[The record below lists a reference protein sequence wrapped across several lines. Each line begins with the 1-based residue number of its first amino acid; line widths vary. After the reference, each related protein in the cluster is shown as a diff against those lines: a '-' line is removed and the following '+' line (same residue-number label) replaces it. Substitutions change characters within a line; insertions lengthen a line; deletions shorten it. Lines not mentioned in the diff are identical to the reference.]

1 MTPLNDEFLY
11 GLKREPDP
19 EFARALHQRLKAT
32 SSTRHAPTRRWLSAV
47 AVVSVIFSALILAS
61 PDVRA
66 QISQQIERLFY
77 GDVELRV
84 VRSGQL
90 SDSGSSRVPVEQ
102 VSPSDA
108 QNIIAH
114 QTVTWIP
121 AGLTQNEWITLIRY
135 SESEPYLA
143 YTWVDANGE
152 RQVSLAIWN
161 NAAPQMVIG
170 QGSNSREID
179 INGHTGT
186 IFRGGWND
194 GVWTPEGS
202 TNLVWVMDGVT
213 YSLGSET
220 LSEADLLRMADS
232 VR

>member
-1 MTPLNDEFLY
+1 MNDDFLY

-19 EFARALHQRLKAT
+19 EFARVLHQRLKAT
-32 SSTRHAPTRRWLSAV
+32 SSARHAPARRWLSAV
-47 AVVSVIFSALILAS
+47 AVVGVIFAALILAS

-90 SDSGSSRVPVEQ
+90 SDAGSSRVPVEQ

-108 QNIIAH
+108 QNVFAH
-114 QTVTWIP
+114 KTATWIP
-121 AGLTQNEWITLIRY
+121 AGLTQNEWVTLIRY
-135 SESEPYLA
+135 SISEPYIA

-152 RQVSLAIWN
+152 RQVSLSIWN

-179 INGHTGT
+179 INGRTGT
-186 IFRGGWND
+186 IFHGGWKD
-194 GVWTPEGS
+194 GVWTPEAS
-202 TNLVWVMDGVT
+202 TNLVWVIDGIS
-213 YSLGSET
+213 YSLGSES
-220 LSEADLLRMADS
+220 LSEADLLRMAES